1 MFSKVIE
8 QEKTPREETVNPSS
22 EDLLKRTEESPRN
35 QENFH
40 LSTTMAKEE
49 ISNQLNSLQ
58 EEVKQAR
65 EYQSIIYQQ
74 EQMKNG
80 ERYYQAALTQKQRNE
95 ELKKANNTP
104 FENQQKFQEDQQ
116 RNKTLK
122 LAILE
127 KRGGLYNN
135 PPKPKPVV
143 ERPMENFWDKK
154 SYNRKYAD
162 LQKSKVNRGLSNIRK

>member
-1 MFSKVIE
+1 MVNESEGAPDMFSKVIE

-65 EYQSIIYQQ
+65 EY
-74 EQMKNG
+74 
-80 ERYYQAALTQKQRNE
+80 
-95 ELKKANNTP
+95 
-104 FENQQKFQEDQQ
+104 
-116 RNKTLK
+116 
-122 LAILE
+122 
-127 KRGGLYNN
+127 
-135 PPKPKPVV
+135 
-143 ERPMENFWDKK
+143 
-154 SYNRKYAD
+154 
-162 LQKSKVNRGLSNIRK
+162 